1 MARTTIDFGIDLGT
15 TNSAIA
21 FAEGTRVEVV
31 QNRDGSLLTPS
42 AIYISEKGKLRV
54 GRHAKEKAFD
64 DDENTSVE
72 FKLRMGLDPSE
83 STKSFTASKQKM
95 TPEQLSA
102 EVLKSLREDVRT
114 STGLEINAAVI
125 TIPAA
130 FESPQ
135 SDATRRAAEL
145 AGFRTCHLLNE
156 PVAAALAY
164 GFQSK
169 SDRVFWLVYD
179 FGGGTFDAAIMSV
192 RDGMIQV
199 VNHAGDNFLGGK
211 NIDWDIVERLL
222 IPAVQEEFG
231 LKGITRSDKRW
242 AALTSQLKASA
253 EEAKIQVSR
262 SRKPCEISIEGL
274 YTNPTDITDR
284 SEFTFTLTPEH
295 LQKLLRPWVNQSI
308 SLSKRAL
315 EEKRLKGSDLEKVIM
330 VGGSSLFPW
339 VQEWVAQELGAPVD
353 ISIDPMTVVA
363 RGAAIFASTRP
374 LESTTT
380 AERVPGQFHIEW
392 LTYDPVGPDPDPLV
406 GGRVV
411 HPSGGSLAGY
421 SVILTEI
428 KTRWESGK
436 ITMGEKGLFQTDL
449 HAESG
454 RKCEY
459 EIALYD
465 QKGSKIP
472 CLPESISYTMGLAI
486 AGEPMSHHIGVATAK
501 NTVKIILEKGTVLP
515 AKSKDIVVYTTQTV
529 KRGEESTIIRIPI
542 VEGENDTRADRNRF
556 VGAYELLGNHP
567 KITRDIPAGTEI
579 KVRIEIDEAKRI
591 QSSIFIELLDEE
603 FEGSWDLK
611 KSSAKPEAL
620 KGDLKSEK
628 NRLDDLKKQAAG
640 ANDARA
646 KDVIQDIE
654 DQDLVQ
660 QAQTTVASAQGDA
673 DARGEADRKI
683 LNLRTKVDQLED
695 MLAWP
700 KLVQEA
706 EAQLATTR
714 EMVEDKG
721 SRSQRTLLQ
730 ELQGRLLD
738 AITQKNSRTLRAI
751 VQQLDDL
758 HTNVLLEQPEFWA
771 GWLGWL
777 KGKQA
782 TMSEPELAVK
792 LFKQGDRAIQEK
804 DLESL
809 QGACRQ
815 LQRLL
820 PPEQQASA
828 AAAGFGSTIE

>member
-15 TNSAIA
+15 TNSAIG
-21 FAEGTRVEVV
+21 FAEGTRVEVI
-31 QNRDGSLLTPS
+31 QNREGSLLTPS
-42 AIYISEKGKLRV
+42 AVYINEKGKLRV
-54 GRHAKEKAFD
+54 GRKAKEKAFD

-83 STKSFTASKQKM
+83 STKIFTASKVKM

-114 STGLEINAAVI
+114 TTGLEIDAAVI

-169 SDRVFWLVYD
+169 SNRVFWLVYD

-211 NIDWDIVERLL
+211 NIDWDIVEKLL

-262 SRKPCEISIEGL
+262 TRKPFEVSIEEL
-274 YTNPTDITDR
+274 YINPNDINDR
-284 SEFTFTLTPEH
+284 AEFAFTLTPEH
-295 LQKLLRPWVNQSI
+295 LQKLLKPWVNQSI
-308 SLSKRAL
+308 GLSRRAL

-339 VQEWVAQELGAPVD
+339 VQEWVSEELGAPID

-363 RGAAIFASTRP
+363 RGAAVFACTRP
-374 LESTTT
+374 LERSDNTDLL
-380 AERVPGQFHIEW
+380 PGQFQIEW

-406 GGRVV
+406 GGRVI
-411 HPSGGSLAGY
+411 HPSGATLSGF
-421 SVILTEI
+421 SVTLTEV

-436 ITMGEKGLFQTDL
+436 ITIGERGMFQSEL
-449 HAESG
+449 HAEPG

-459 EIALYD
+459 EIALFD
-465 QKGSKIP
+465 PKGNKLP
-472 CLPESISYTMGLAI
+472 CVPERISYTIGLAI

-501 NTVKIILEKGTVLP
+501 NTMKILLEKGTILP
-515 AKSKDIVVYTTQTV
+515 AKSKEICVHTIQAV
-529 KRGEESTIIRIPI
+529 KKGDESTFLRIPI
-542 VEGENDTRADRNRF
+542 VEGENDTRADRNRL
-556 VGAYELLGNHP
+556 VGSFELRGNHS
-567 KITRDIPAGTEI
+567 KVTRDIPAGTEI
-579 KVRIEIDEAKRI
+579 KVRIDIDEGKKI
-591 QSSIFIELLDEE
+591 QSSIFIELLDDE
-603 FEGSWDLK
+603 FEGTWDLK

-628 NRLDDLKKQAAG
+628 NRLDELKRQATNAK
-640 ANDARA
+640 DARA
-646 KDVIQDIE
+646 MEVIQDI
-654 DQDLVQ
+654 DSQDLVQ

-695 MLAWP
+695 LLAWP

-714 EMVEDKG
+714 ELVEDKG

-738 AITQKNSRTLRAI
+738 AISTKNSRTLRAI

-758 HTNVLLEQPEFWA
+758 HTNVLIEQPEFWA
-771 GWLGWL
+771 GWLAWL
-777 KGKQA
+777 KERQG
-782 TMSEPELAVK
+782 SLREPDVAAK

-804 DLESL
+804 DIESL

-815 LQRLL
+815 LHRLL
-820 PPEQQASA
+820 PVDQQASA
-828 AAAGFGSTIE
+828 AAAGFGASIE

>member
-21 FAEGTRVEVV
+21 FADGTRVEVV

-54 GRHAKEKAFD
+54 GRQAKEKAFD

-83 STKSFTASKQKM
+83 STKHFTASKLKM

-114 STGLEINAAVI
+114 STGSEIDAAVI

-211 NIDWDIVERLL
+211 NIDWDIVEKLL
-222 IPAVQEEFG
+222 IPSVQAEFG
-231 LKGITRSDKRW
+231 LKGVTRSDKRW

-262 SRKPCEISIEGL
+262 TRKPFEISIEEL
-274 YTNPTDITDR
+274 YTNPNDIEDR
-284 SEFTFTLTPEH
+284 SEFTFTLTPDH

-339 VQEWVAQELGAPVD
+339 VQEWVSQDLGAPVD

-374 LESTTT
+374 LERSATSDIL
-380 AERVPGQFHIEW
+380 PGQYQIEW
-392 LTYDPVGPDPDPLV
+392 LTYDPVGPDPDPLI
-406 GGRVV
+406 GGRVI
-411 HPSGGSLAGY
+411 HPSGASLMGY
-421 SVILTEI
+421 SVTLTEM

-436 ITMGEKGLFQTDL
+436 ITLGERGLFQTEL
-449 HAESG
+449 HAEPA

-459 EIALYD
+459 EVALFD
-465 QKGSKIP
+465 QKGSKLACVP
-472 CLPESISYTMGLAI
+472 DRISYTIGLAI
-486 AGEPMSHHIGVATAK
+486 AGEPMSHHIGIATAK
-501 NTVKIILEKGTVLP
+501 NTMKVLLEKGTILP
-515 AKSKDIVVYTTQTV
+515 AKSKEIAVHTTQGV
-529 KRGEESTIIRIPI
+529 SKGDESTYIRIPI
-542 VEGENDTRADRNRF
+542 VEGENDTRADRNRL
-556 VGAYELLGNHP
+556 VGPFELRGNHP
-567 KITRDIPAGTEI
+567 KVTRDIPAGTEVKI
-579 KVRIEIDEAKRI
+579 RIEINEAKKI

-603 FEGSWDLK
+603 FEGAWDLK

-620 KGDLKSEK
+620 KGDLKSER
-628 NRLDDLKKQAAG
+628 NRLEDLKRQAAG
-640 ANDARA
+640 ANDARVN
-646 KDVIQDIE
+646 DVIQDIE
-654 DQDLVQ
+654 AQDLVQ

-714 EMVEDKG
+714 ELVEDKG

-771 GWLGWL
+771 EWLAWL
-777 KGKQA
+777 KENQGA
-782 TMSEPELAVK
+782 MREPEVATK
-792 LFKQGDRAIQEK
+792 LFRQGDRAIQEK

-815 LQRLL
+815 LHRLL
-820 PPEQQASA
+820 PVDQQASA
-828 AAAGFGSTIE
+828 AAAGFGASIE

>member
-31 QNRDGSLLTPS
+31 QNRDGALLTPS
-42 AIYISEKGKLRV
+42 AVYISEKGKLRV

-83 STKSFTASKQKM
+83 STKHFTASKLKM

-114 STGLEINAAVI
+114 STGSEIDAAVI

-135 SDATRRAAEL
+135 SDATRRAAEM

-211 NIDWDIVERLL
+211 NIDWDIVEKLL
-222 IPAVQEEFG
+222 IPSVQGEFG
-231 LKGITRSDKRW
+231 LKGVTRSDKRW

-262 SRKPCEISIEGL
+262 TRKPFEISIEEL
-274 YTNPTDITDR
+274 YTNPNDIDDR

-339 VQEWVAQELGAPVD
+339 VQEWVSHELGAPVD

-374 LESTTT
+374 LERSATFDIQ
-380 AERVPGQFHIEW
+380 PGQYQIEW
-392 LTYDPVGPDPDPLV
+392 LTYDPVGPDPDPLI
-406 GGRVV
+406 GGRVI
-411 HPSGGSLAGY
+411 HPSGASLTGF
-421 SVILTEI
+421 SVTLTEV
-428 KTRWESGK
+428 KTRWDSGK
-436 ITMGEKGLFQTDL
+436 ITLGERGLFQTEL
-449 HAESG
+449 HAEPG

-459 EIALYD
+459 EIALFD
-465 QKGSKIP
+465 QKGSRLSCVP
-472 CLPESISYTMGLAI
+472 DRISYTIGLAI
-486 AGEPMSHHIGVATAK
+486 AGEPMSHHIGIATAK
-501 NTVKIILEKGTVLP
+501 NTMKVLLEKGTILP
-515 AKSKDIVVYTTQTV
+515 AKSKEISVYTIQGVT
-529 KRGEESTIIRIPI
+529 RGDESTFIRIPI

-556 VGAYELLGNHP
+556 VDAIHLRGNHP
-567 KITRDIPAGTEI
+567 KVTRDIPAGTEI
-579 KVRIEIDEAKRI
+579 KIRIEIDEAKKI

-603 FEGSWDLK
+603 FEGVWDLK

-620 KGDLKSEK
+620 KGDLKSER
-628 NRLDDLKKQAAG
+628 NRLEELKKQAAV

-646 KDVIQDIE
+646 NDVIQDIE

-660 QAQTTVASAQGDA
+660 QAHTTVASAQGDA

-714 EMVEDKG
+714 ELVEDKG

-771 GWLGWL
+771 GWLAWL
-777 KGKQA
+777 KEKQGA
-782 TMSEPELAVK
+782 MREPDVAAK
-792 LFKQGDRAIQEK
+792 LFRQGDRAIQEK
-804 DLESL
+804 DLEAL

-820 PPEQQASA
+820 PVDQQASA
-828 AAAGFGSTIE
+828 AAAGFGASIE

>member
-21 FAEGTRVEVV
+21 YAEGTRVEVI
-31 QNRDGSLLTPS
+31 QNREGSLLTPS
-42 AIYISEKGKLRV
+42 AVYISEKGKMRV
-54 GRHAKEKAFD
+54 GRPAKQKAFD

-83 STKSFTASKQKM
+83 STKTFTASKQKM
-95 TPEQLSA
+95 TPEELSA

-114 STGLEINAAVI
+114 NTGTDIDAAVI

-211 NIDWDIVERLL
+211 NIDWDIVEKLL
-222 IPAVQEEFG
+222 IPAVQQEFD
-231 LKGITRSDKRW
+231 LKGITRSDRRW
-242 AALTSQLKASA
+242 TALTSQLKASA
-253 EEAKIQVSR
+253 EDAKIQVSR
-262 SRKPCEISIEGL
+262 TRKPAEILIEEL
-274 YTNPTDITDR
+274 YINPNDVNDR
-284 SEFTFTLTPEH
+284 AEFTFTLTPDQ

-308 SLSKRAL
+308 GLSRRAL
-315 EEKRLKGSDLEKVIM
+315 EEKRLKGSDLEKIIM

-339 VQEWVAQELGAPVD
+339 VQEWVSEGIGAPVD

-363 RGAAIFASTRP
+363 RGAAVFASTRP
-374 LESTTT
+374 LDPSTTS
-380 AERVPGQFHIEW
+380 EVLPGQFQIEW
-392 LTYDPVGPDPDPLV
+392 LTYDPVGPDPDPLI
-406 GGRVV
+406 GGRVI
-411 HPSGGSLAGY
+411 HPTGTSLAGY
-421 SVILTEI
+421 SVTLTEV

-436 ITMGEKGLFQTDL
+436 ITLGERGLFQTEL
-449 HAESG
+449 HAEPG

-459 EIALYD
+459 EIALFD
-465 QKGSKIP
+465 QKGSKISCVP
-472 CLPESISYTMGLAI
+472 DRISYTIGLAI
-486 AGEPMSHHIGVATAK
+486 AGEPMSHHIGIATAK
-501 NTVKIILEKGTVLP
+501 NTMKVLLEKGSVLP
-515 AKSKDIVVYTTQTV
+515 AESKHILVHTTQSV
-529 KRGEESTIIRIPI
+529 KRGDGSTFIRIPI
-542 VEGENDTRADRNRF
+542 VEGENDTRADRNRL
-556 VGAYELLGNHP
+556 VGSFELAGNHP
-567 KITRDIPAGTEI
+567 KVTRDIPAGTEI
-579 KVRIEIDEAKRI
+579 SVQIEIDEAKKIR
-591 QSSIFIELLDEE
+591 SSIFIELLEEE
-603 FEGSWDLK
+603 FEGTWDLK
-611 KSSAKPEAL
+611 KSSAKPEVL
-620 KGDLKSEK
+620 KVDLKSEK
-628 NRLDDLKKQAAG
+628 SRLEDLKRQAVG
-640 ANDARA
+640 INDARA
-646 KDVIQDIE
+646 KEVIQEID

-695 MLAWP
+695 LLAWP

-706 EAQLATTR
+706 EAQLSTTR
-714 EMVEDKG
+714 ELVEDKG

-738 AITQKNSRTLRAI
+738 AISQKNSRTLRAI
-751 VQQLDDL
+751 TQQLDDL

-771 GWLGWL
+771 GWLAWL
-777 KGKQA
+777 KEKAGV
-782 TMSEPELAVK
+782 MREPEVAAK
-792 LFKQGDRAIQEK
+792 LIRQGDRAIQEK

-815 LQRLL
+815 LHRLM
-820 PPEQQASA
+820 PVDQQANA
-828 AAAGFGSTIE
+828 AAAGFGASIE